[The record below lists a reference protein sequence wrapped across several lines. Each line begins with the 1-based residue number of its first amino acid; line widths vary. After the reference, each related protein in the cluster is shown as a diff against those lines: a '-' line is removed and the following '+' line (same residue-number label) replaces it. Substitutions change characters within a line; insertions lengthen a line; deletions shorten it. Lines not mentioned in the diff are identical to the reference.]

1 MFNITGYEAVFEK
14 HDLTGEL
21 LAHLGKAAQSKTFG
35 FYSASSVVGFE
46 STFLTQVQKH
56 IQIHV
61 QDKDLASALKYK
73 LKNVIFEIY
82 HTNLAKKHAV
92 DYKTINQTSVK
103 SFAIPNQ
110 RVFHEDVTP
119 CLEIIKLKIENYDLK
134 QYILA
139 YNPSNKLTKLVLS
152 SEPNSSFFQK
162 QLLSDLIKEKNA
174 PRKSKSILKTAFKP
188 WVIEELMSNL
198 NLCLYDMAFGFV
210 DASANAVFHQIENL
224 TAEPISLSPKSVLL
238 DNISALEGQYVSEA
252 SYFLQTLKYAAEKFD
267 VPQIDRINTVLLTL
281 QENPAHPQIC
291 IDRANGLTLE
301 EIGLKNGCTRERVRQ
316 IESKYKWLLNIEI
329 HDIDWTNAA
338 IMQLA
343 NDAKTLPSNDAIQ
356 THDAFLASA
365 LRFHYLEA
373 ESSLQESEKQ
383 KIRRTPC
390 KFTDD
395 ERVQLAKALDFDSDS
410 EVLNAKKW
418 NLPKLI
424 KELHAFAAEI
434 GKPGMMPMQHDMR
447 DHGRRGLGG
456 VVGRFGGQS
465 KVAKLAGL
473 IYQGQMV
480 NEDGGKTFWTEDK
493 MRSFLYEVAEKVGR
507 PNYMPAMLECRKY
520 APNPKTI
527 VANLMRSGTKNETIS
542 WGEVAKKYDLTFDNE
557 SQPRSKAYWTE
568 ERIKEFVFEVAAKEN
583 NVGFMPTIVQCQK
596 YAPNPKTI
604 ASVIMRS
611 NSQIKLGSWFE
622 VAQKYGLKFEK
633 GANGKAT
640 LKFIKSFVNAL
651 GEQLQYLTPSEI
663 YVLFEQQGFTKHS
676 KSITQPSAFEKLV
689 GAIQSGNLPQ
699 EEIKRW
705 VGGEK
710 GDLVEA
716 LLSPDTTSIEDA
728 FASVGRD
735 LNKTSNKAKHQN
747 PNDDDYLEDV
757 EQALP
762 VPRVLNTLKS
772 LDKATMLIDQTTSD
786 KEAIDFLIAKAAG
799 KLWTQCFRDE
809 NTALAEAKQFSGNQ
823 YAQAARDAFL
833 EEYTRSKQL
842 PLPVG
847 YDFRD
852 NAGKLRQPKLMQ
864 KLIAYRVQKLERV
877 LNLSGTGTGKTLSA
891 VLASRVIGAQM
902 TVISCPNAT
911 VDGWQS
917 TIKNAFSN
925 SEVQTKTW
933 FPMWQ
938 TKVKPRYL
946 VLNHEMF
953 RDSNIGAMKAFMTE
967 HAIDFIVIDE
977 LHQVKQRD
985 EANESQRRKLM
996 TALITDLP
1004 PLRLKPRV
1012 LGMTATPII
1021 NNLQEGKSLIEL
1033 VSGLEHNE
1041 IDVKVN
1047 VQNCMKVYQ
1056 KFTTMGFRMMPTYR
1070 DDRLAKIHPIDCTP
1084 FLDDLLALG
1093 HKPHPQAVEAVL
1105 VRSRWPKIKQCL
1117 RPKTVIFTDYV
1128 KDIVDFLR
1136 QSVLDAGFT
1145 VGLYTG
1151 NDKESTELAF
1161 ENMLDQFKF
1170 GSTEVLI
1177 ASTRTLATGVDGLQH
1192 VCNNVIFATLPWTN
1206 TDYEQAV
1213 GRFDREG
1220 FQFDTLSV
1228 HVPKTYAVLS
1238 DGQEW
1243 SWCESKLA
1251 RIENKKGI
1259 ARAAVDGEIPDT
1271 TQQLTPE
1278 KATGYWMG
1286 WLKRLSDEG
1295 LNEIERKEIKVP
1307 LDETD
1312 AQVASTRLANYGDF
1326 ARLNARWNNSHSSA
1340 THKRLQEN
1348 PEEWCYYHTRMQ
1360 EHEKDWQ
1367 LVPRQQC
1374 IEHLRSNIPKNSLV
1388 ADFGCGQAQL
1398 AEALKGLH
1406 TVYSLDHVAINQTV
1420 TACDMSDSGLE
1431 SDSLNAAVFS
1441 LSLMGSNVKD
1451 YLLEAYR
1458 TLMVGGQLLIYQ
1470 PAAGNDREKFIKGLE
1485 KIGFATT
1492 KEGQEYKWHYIWAIK
1507 VGKQLDVTAEVSF

>member
-1 MFNITGYEAVFEK
+1 
-14 HDLTGEL
+14 
-21 LAHLGKAAQSKTFG
+21 
-35 FYSASSVVGFE
+35 
-46 STFLTQVQKH
+46 
-56 IQIHV
+56 
-61 QDKDLASALKYK
+61 
-73 LKNVIFEIY
+73 
-82 HTNLAKKHAV
+82 
-92 DYKTINQTSVK
+92 
-103 SFAIPNQ
+103 
-110 RVFHEDVTP
+110 
-119 CLEIIKLKIENYDLK
+119 
-134 QYILA
+134 
-139 YNPSNKLTKLVLS
+139 
-152 SEPNSSFFQK
+152 
-162 QLLSDLIKEKNA
+162 
-174 PRKSKSILKTAFKP
+174 
-188 WVIEELMSNL
+188 
-198 NLCLYDMAFGFV
+198 
-210 DASANAVFHQIENL
+210 
-224 TAEPISLSPKSVLL
+224 
-238 DNISALEGQYVSEA
+238 
-252 SYFLQTLKYAAEKFD
+252 
-267 VPQIDRINTVLLTL
+267 
-281 QENPAHPQIC
+281 
-291 IDRANGLTLE
+291 
-301 EIGLKNGCTRERVRQ
+301 
-316 IESKYKWLLNIEI
+316 
-329 HDIDWTNAA
+329 
-338 IMQLA
+338 
-343 NDAKTLPSNDAIQ
+343 
-356 THDAFLASA
+356 
-365 LRFHYLEA
+365 
-373 ESSLQESEKQ
+373 
-383 KIRRTPC
+383 
-390 KFTDD
+390 
-395 ERVQLAKALDFDSDS
+395 
-410 EVLNAKKW
+410 
-418 NLPKLI
+418 
-424 KELHAFAAEI
+424 
-434 GKPGMMPMQHDMR
+434 
-447 DHGRRGLGG
+447 
-456 VVGRFGGQS
+456 
-465 KVAKLAGL
+465 
-473 IYQGQMV
+473 
-480 NEDGGKTFWTEDK
+480 
-493 MRSFLYEVAEKVGR
+493 
-507 PNYMPAMLECRKY
+507 
-520 APNPKTI
+520 
-527 VANLMRSGTKNETIS
+527 
-542 WGEVAKKYDLTFDNE
+542 
-557 SQPRSKAYWTE
+557 
-568 ERIKEFVFEVAAKEN
+568 
-583 NVGFMPTIVQCQK
+583 
-596 YAPNPKTI
+596 
-604 ASVIMRS
+604 
-611 NSQIKLGSWFE
+611 
-622 VAQKYGLKFEK
+622 
-633 GANGKAT
+633 
-640 LKFIKSFVNAL
+640 
-651 GEQLQYLTPSEI
+651 
-663 YVLFEQQGFTKHS
+663 
-676 KSITQPSAFEKLV
+676 
-689 GAIQSGNLPQ
+689 
-699 EEIKRW
+699 
-705 VGGEK
+705 
-710 GDLVEA
+710 
-716 LLSPDTTSIEDA
+716 
-728 FASVGRD
+728 
-735 LNKTSNKAKHQN
+735 
-747 PNDDDYLEDV
+747 
-757 EQALP
+757 
-762 VPRVLNTLKS
+762 
-772 LDKATMLIDQTTSD
+772 
-786 KEAIDFLIAKAAG
+786 
-799 KLWTQCFRDE
+799 
-809 NTALAEAKQFSGNQ
+809 
-823 YAQAARDAFL
+823 
-833 EEYTRSKQL
+833 
-842 PLPVG
+842 
-847 YDFRD
+847 
-852 NAGKLRQPKLMQ
+852 MQ

-891 VLASRVIGAQM
+891 ILASRVIGAQM

-911 VDGWQS
+911 VDGWQA

-953 RDSNIGAMKAFMTE
+953 RDSNIGAMKAFMAE

-1151 NDKESTELAF
+1151 SDKESTELEF
-1161 ENMLDQFKF
+1161 KNMLDQFKF

-1206 TDYEQAV
+1206 TDYEQAI

-1220 FQFDTLSV
+1220 FQFETLEV

-1307 LDETD
+1307 LDETN